1 MLKGDATKSWPR
13 NSPMSKYLYKYAGP
27 GFIDKIFA
35 KGDAVTLKCGYP
47 AEFNDPYELF
57 LTMDFKEDPGLIAFY
72 ADVVG
77 KLPQQ
82 PTTCFSRSPS
92 VIPMW
97 AHYAN
102 NLQGFALEVDEEK
115 LHQHFPESGFGDVD
129 YQDVPSET
137 VESHLYRAYEIGK
150 FRYMHFLRQSVFAAA
165 YFTKQLCWAYEMER
179 RMVLVDA
186 EVRKVDGMTLMDMPP
201 GCINAIICG
210 PRASEKTVNALRV
223 HADAIGCRFYQM
235 KIGRSS
241 GIPFFFDSRNSP
253 AIFSKGSLS
262 AAESYCSS
270 CKEPT
275 DQTVELCSWCQ
286 IDDSHKQD
294 AARRNSFR
302 MLDRYGLLESY
313 LEGVQKID
321 RGEK

>member
-1 MLKGDATKSWPR
+1 MC
-13 NSPMSKYLYKYAGP
+13 KYLYKYAGP

-35 KGDAVTLKCGYP
+35 KADAVSLRCGYP

-57 LTMDFKEDPGLIAFY
+57 LTVDFKEDPGLIAFY

-77 KLPQQ
+77 ELPQQ

-115 LHQHFPESGFGDVD
+115 LQEHFPESGFGDVD
-129 YQDVPSET
+129 YQDEPSKA

-150 FRYMHFLRQSVFAAA
+150 FRYMHFLQQSVFTAA

-179 RMVLVDA
+179 RMVLDDI
-186 EVRKVDGMTLMDMPP
+186 EVRKIDGMTLMDIPSD
-201 GCINAIICG
+201 CITAIICG
-210 PRASEKTVNALRV
+210 PRASEETLNALRG
-223 HADAIGCRFYQM
+223 HAHAIGCRFYQM

-241 GIPFFFDSRNSP
+241 GIPFFFDSMNSP
-253 AIFSKGSLS
+253 AIFSEGSLA
-262 AAESYCSS
+262 AAESHCSS

-275 DQTVELCSWCQ
+275 DHNIELCSWCQ
-286 IDDSHKQD
+286 IDDSHRHE
-294 AARRNSFR
+294 AAARNSFR
-302 MLDRYGLLESY
+302 LLDRYGRLETY
-313 LEGVQKID
+313 LEQARRID